1 MILGSVAVMATDGQV
16 YPPAVHTKFSPDGNP
31 LRYPGNTTV
40 CHIPAESLLLPG
52 LWEVYNTIA
61 SHPTLSKKFRLL
73 PPDSWHMTVFDGV
86 REEEA
91 EPGMWPEGLEK
102 LPLEE
107 CTRNFSK
114 SVKSLGLSLMAEG
127 LAPPYK
133 MRVNG
138 FQLGQFGM
146 ALDIVGATEEEEKR
160 MRRLRDRLADAFG
173 FHAPNHLTYRFHVSI
188 AYLIRWLE
196 SEDQAEFEKALTGW
210 LPKIKRGFEL
220 GTVEFCTFDD
230 MFSFPRLF
238 YLGETAKDKALR

>member
-1 MILGSVAVMATDGQV
+1 MIFGSVAEMATDGQV

-40 CHIPAESLLLPG
+40 CHIPAESPVLLG
-52 LWEVYNTIA
+52 LWDVYNTIA
-61 SHPTLSKKFRLL
+61 SHPTLSKRFRLL

-102 LPLEE
+102 LPLDE

-114 SVKSLGLSLMAEG
+114 TIKDLGLSLMAEG

-138 FQLGQFGM
+138 FQFGQFGM
-146 ALDIVGATEEEEKR
+146 ALDIVGATDEEDKR
-160 MRRLRDRLADAFG
+160 MSKAGELFCWHWRLLIPGGQNDDQEVDDRKTRAPGDLARRTLHQPPKPRSLVHGYDRRMGLAWAADS
-173 FHAPNHLTYRFHVSI
+173 LTN
-188 AYLIRWLE
+188 
-196 SEDQAEFEKALTGW
+196 AEAENG
-210 LPKIKRGFEL
+210 
-220 GTVEFCTFDD
+220 
-230 MFSFPRLF
+230 S
-238 YLGETAKDKALR
+238 